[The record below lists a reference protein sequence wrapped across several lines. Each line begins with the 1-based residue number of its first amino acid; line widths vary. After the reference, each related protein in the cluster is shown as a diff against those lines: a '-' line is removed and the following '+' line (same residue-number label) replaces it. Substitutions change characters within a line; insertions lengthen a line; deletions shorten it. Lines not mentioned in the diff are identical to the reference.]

1 MGFEFDQRSP
11 VSRGNTTVS
20 GMREPGRGKASWQ
33 LPAVNASQSGA
44 RDGKAPHQTPQEWEK
59 SQFRRD
65 LEASMEIDRE
75 LLAEVG
81 TEEWEYIR
89 THLLRV
95 GLGIAAGV
103 GIGLLL
109 TGPIAAALF
118 SAGVL
123 YRVWQWIA
131 AVLDANGNEVK
142 LQAARKAFVRVLEAL
157 VMAGVVAA
165 LKMVRTG
172 GAASAEERQLAV
184 VQPQRSTNVP
194 ATTSA
199 GQELTKAL
207 DGPDANSSVTG
218 SSGPPL
224 ISGPGGALQN
234 ADEAMSGSVPIHDFV
249 PLSQSSFQA
258 IKAMKTLSPA
268 ARWNAFQ
275 QIVRQELHSNEVEH
289 ELFDVPAPVFEQGKY
304 SRFSAQRWVLEFPR
318 HWMTSPIDDTTGA
331 SIAAQL
337 TRRMNEVF
345 EYWSVVAS
353 CAYSPTL
360 RGLVLRGLPAPLVR
374 EAERRYAMGL
384 PLPIKDPDRLNALI
398 AVLPSHVEW
407 PTVRQELAT
416 ARREYAEPTIN
427 PMISAAEG
435 GHLTEL
441 QEVADIVK
449 WRMKQYS
456 NARGSTRASQWARQQ
471 YALPSAGQRARV
483 SPVPRALRHDNLE
496 FDSQY
501 YHDMQLLQTDW
512 HYEEVDRPW
521 RLQEV
526 LNAQLVNWGVPKFK
540 VVAGPETKVD
550 LENWQ
555 LIVAEGMFL
564 PGMARDFGRV
574 HEMLAYN
581 AVKIVQQW
589 KMLKWRLVT
598 LSPEQLHSL
607 KIAPGVIAAAR
618 NQANTMTPEEIRRA
632 RTLYE
637 GIVSGERVIA
647 NHTLQESYAELMK
660 AQSAVNEALE
670 AADLSDPAYRDDAN
684 VEQAFSEYE
693 EALRRH
699 EHLSTAFS
707 QRPEEDEAL
716 EAMQKTLLIAKT
728 VAQMNRLGAR

>member
-1 MGFEFDQRSP
+1 
-11 VSRGNTTVS
+11 
-20 GMREPGRGKASWQ
+20 
-33 LPAVNASQSGA
+33 
-44 RDGKAPHQTPQEWEK
+44 
-59 SQFRRD
+59 
-65 LEASMEIDRE
+65 
-75 LLAEVG
+75 
-81 TEEWEYIR
+81 
-89 THLLRV
+89 
-95 GLGIAAGV
+95 
-103 GIGLLL
+103 
-109 TGPIAAALF
+109 
-118 SAGVL
+118 
-123 YRVWQWIA
+123 
-131 AVLDANGNEVK
+131 
-142 LQAARKAFVRVLEAL
+142 
-157 VMAGVVAA
+157 
-165 LKMVRTG
+165 
-172 GAASAEERQLAV
+172 
-184 VQPQRSTNVP
+184 
-194 ATTSA
+194 
-199 GQELTKAL
+199 
-207 DGPDANSSVTG
+207 
-218 SSGPPL
+218 
-224 ISGPGGALQN
+224 
-234 ADEAMSGSVPIHDFV
+234 
-249 PLSQSSFQA
+249 
-258 IKAMKTLSPA
+258 
-268 ARWNAFQ
+268 
-275 QIVRQELHSNEVEH
+275 
-289 ELFDVPAPVFEQGKY
+289 
-304 SRFSAQRWVLEFPR
+304 
-318 HWMTSPIDDTTGA
+318 
-331 SIAAQL
+331 
-337 TRRMNEVF
+337 
-345 EYWSVVAS
+345 
-353 CAYSPTL
+353 
-360 RGLVLRGLPAPLVR
+360 
-374 EAERRYAMGL
+374 
-384 PLPIKDPDRLNALI
+384 
-398 AVLPSHVEW
+398 
-407 PTVRQELAT
+407 
-416 ARREYAEPTIN
+416 
-427 PMISAAEG
+427 
-435 GHLTEL
+435 
-441 QEVADIVK
+441 
-449 WRMKQYS
+449 
-456 NARGSTRASQWARQQ
+456 
-471 YALPSAGQRARV
+471 
-483 SPVPRALRHDNLE
+483 
-496 FDSQY
+496 
-501 YHDMQLLQTDW
+501 MQLLQTDW